1 MKKLSKGF
9 WEVTLNVTGVNV
21 AYTCQTVGDRMYL
34 YLDKRGPFIFEDA
47 MVSELEKLVKV
58 MKHREG
64 LRVILAGRLPA
75 VWQLRP
81 DLEEFY
87 VGLPDDYRV
96 EGAFGIYA
104 RMKPV
109 RIKLGKVDFDMVSLT
124 ETGTR
129 KMVSI
134 LMSCRKDE
142 SGSLKSGP
150 AEGRETDLSDLYL
163 IIITLHGVE
172 EADKQAAQRSSYWK
186 TKLPDLYARMRAAGL
201 LVGVE

>member
-1 MKKLSKGF
+1 MKKLSQGF
-9 WEVTLNVTGVNV
+9 WEVTLNVTGVNIV
-21 AYTCQTVGDRMYL
+21 YTCQTVGDRMYL

-58 MKHREG
+58 MQHREG

-96 EGAFGIYA
+96 EGVFGISA
-104 RMKPV
+104 RKEPV
-109 RIKLGKVDFDMVSLT
+109 IIKLGKVDFDMVSLAET
-124 ETGTR
+124 YARKSASILEWRPDETG
-129 KMVSI
+129 SI
-134 LMSCRKDE
+134 IFR
-142 SGSLKSGP
+142 P
-150 AEGRETDLSDLYL
+150 AEGRETDVSDCYL
-163 IIITLHGVE
+163 ITLTFLGAE
-172 EADKQAAQRSSYWK
+172 EADKMAAEWGSFLK
-186 TKLPDLYARMRAAGL
+186 TKLPDLYARMRAASL